1 MVLVLNMRHNV
12 LLDTFK
18 KNFQGAEKAASIH
31 GIEMVWD
38 GLIRPHLH
46 TMSKLLFGLL
56 KFVFE
61 HFISIIIYVLCSF

>member
-46 TMSKLLFGLL
+46 TCLNYCLGF
-56 KFVFE
+56 
-61 HFISIIIYVLCSF
+61 